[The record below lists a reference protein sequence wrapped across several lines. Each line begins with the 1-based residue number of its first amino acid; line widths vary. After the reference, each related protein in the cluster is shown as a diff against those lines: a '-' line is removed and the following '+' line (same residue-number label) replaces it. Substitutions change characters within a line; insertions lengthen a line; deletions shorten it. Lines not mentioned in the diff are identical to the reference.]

1 MSKIIK
7 FESPNTPFKC
17 PYREPG
23 NICGKLGTDEP
34 VCFDAFPDVCPLEDV
49 GCRHDYQ
56 PVYDYGQPQP
66 YKFSADAP
74 TYSIVEIL
82 EATKAR
88 TYAGHVCRH
97 CGDMVKRGG
106 RL

>member
-1 MSKIIK
+1 MRRTDIFQGREDFALHKKTETKSEGREVSKNCK
-7 FESPNTPFKC
+7 DCSTDC
-17 PYREPG
+17 SSR
-23 NICGKLGTDEP
+23 GKE
-34 VCFDAFPDVCPLEDV
+34 
-49 GCRHDYQ
+49 
-56 PVYDYGQPQP
+56 
-66 YKFSADAP
+66 SADAP
-74 TYSIVEIL
+74 THFIVEIL